1 MLLIWRKAFIYS
13 ITCPTPLPTL
23 SFLEQADVLISD
35 IWTNTLLLSQKW
47 VDILIRLYWEH
58 VTIWIWVV
66 LEMLLFIRFCF
77 GSVLFL
83 LVFVLE
89 NCFTFC
95 LNLNISQHPE
105 YSFLV
110 FSSFLKQFFIPSFPI
125 IQKVQF
131 SKFILTFPNIQKHL
145 LPQHFSTS
153 RVWIF

>member
-1 MLLIWRKAFIYS
+1 MSRHPYS
-13 ITCPTPLPTL
+13 
-23 SFLEQADVLISD
+23 F
-35 IWTNTLLLSQKW
+35 
-47 VDILIRLYWEH
+47 
-58 VTIWIWVV
+58 V

-89 NCFTFC
+89 NCLTFFC
-95 LNLNISQHPE
+95 PNLDISQHPE

-131 SKFILTFPNIQKHL
+131 SKSILAFPSIQKRFS
-145 LPQHFSTS
+145 PQHFSTS
-153 RVWIF
+153 RECNFLVFLYHFPTSENAFYTRFY